1 MLADIVVTS
10 WLVEYRIPMLTFL
23 DVGQLY
29 GLLGSSG
36 LSQVDCS
43 MLDMIRPSCM
53 SGYSDIRH
61 FEVCISRSMGIF
73 KLSRRNPIKLGSSAL
88 GYSSTLVVHGELPDL
103 NEVAQCRLYR
113 TNVNKT
119 YESVLGSE
127 CESLSIL
134 DAINLVIETSRVLTN
149 GGNSYAQL

>member
-1 MLADIVVTS
+1 MVTS

-43 MLDMIRPSCM
+43 ILDMIRPSCM
-53 SGYSDIRH
+53 SGGSSDIRH
-61 FEVCISRSMGIF
+61 FEVCISRSVGIF
-73 KLSRRNPIKLGSSAL
+73 EFSRRISIKLGSSAL
-88 GYSSTLVVHGELPDL
+88 GYNSTLVTHGELPDL
-103 NEVAQCRLYR
+103 NEVAQCRSHG

-127 CESLSIL
+127 RESLYGL
-134 DAINLVIETSRVLTN
+134 DAINLVIETSRVQSNRAILIK
-149 GGNSYAQL
+149 